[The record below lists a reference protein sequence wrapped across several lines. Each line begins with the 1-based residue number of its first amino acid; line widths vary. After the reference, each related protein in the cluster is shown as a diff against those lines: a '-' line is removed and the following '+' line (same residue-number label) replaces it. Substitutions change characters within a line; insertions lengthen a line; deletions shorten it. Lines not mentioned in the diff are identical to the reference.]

1 MIINDVHRGIKKNK
15 PRKRLG
21 RGTGSGQGK
30 TAGRGHK
37 GAGSRAGNSSRRGFE
52 GGQMP
57 LARRIAKRGFNNNFF
72 STKTAIINLS
82 ALEQA
87 FENGAVVDLDALLAA
102 GLAKGRFDVIKILG
116 NGSLTKRLTVK
127 AHRFSQSAAD
137 KITAAGGQIETI
149 YVPNA

>member
-1 MIINDVHRGIKKNK
+1 
-15 PRKRLG
+15 
-21 RGTGSGQGK
+21 
-30 TAGRGHK
+30 
-37 GAGSRAGNSSRRGFE
+37 
-52 GGQMP
+52 MP